1 MGLSWSSSEDPRTEY
16 AVERRLANITIAV
29 TASPETVKSSI
40 DTLVLRQSKIEA
52 LLDDALKL
60 HEPEQ
65 DEGTSLQQD
74 TDFVQDLKSR
84 IVSLQSDILA
94 LRRMKLEAE
103 AAEIISGRRDEPQSN
118 HSKVKEPHQNPH
130 NQPCAKPRRIAALRK
145 SCI

>member
-103 AAEIISGRRDEPQSN
+103 AAEIISGRRDEPQSKPLK
-118 HSKVKEPHQNPH
+118 SQGTAPKPA
-130 NQPCAKPRRIAALRK
+130 QPALRQAP
-145 SCI
+145 